1 MEKRPAFQLK
11 TVMIFYNAF
20 QVLFNSWLTYL
31 VGPKM
36 MEKKPP
42 FQLKTVIILYNAFQV
57 LFNTWLTYLIFSFII
72 KYKHLYFPYGCN
84 FYSLHD
90 AEAKRTQLVLLQGGY
105 WYFFA
110 KVIELL
116 DTVFFVLRKKQYQV
130 TFLHVYHHTLMAT
143 FSWCCL
149 KLLLGEQAIVVGFLN
164 SIVHVILYIYYFI
177 AALGSKYRKYL
188 WWKKYMTLIQ
198 LLQFALMLVYLMLT
212 LAMNCQSSK
221 ILTYFFTMNV
231 IIFIY
236 LFSDFYRKSYK
247 TKVQ

>member
-31 VGPKM
+31 
-36 MEKKPP
+36 
-42 FQLKTVIILYNAFQV
+42 
-57 LFNTWLTYLIFSFII
+57 IFSFII
-72 KYKHLYFPYGCN
+72 EYKHLLFPYACN
-84 FYSLHD
+84 FHSLHD
-90 AEAKRTQLVLLQGGY
+90 AEAKRAQLELLQGGY

-130 TFLHVYHHTLMAT
+130 TFFHVYHHTIMAT
-143 FSWCCL
+143 FSWCYL
-149 KLLLGEQAIVVGFLN
+149 KLSPGEQGIIIGFL
-164 SIVHVILYIYYFI
+164 SSTGHIILYSYYFM
-177 AALGSKYRKYL
+177 AALGFKYKKYL
-188 WWKKYMTLIQ
+188 LWNKYMTLIQ
-198 LLQFALMLVYLMLT
+198 LLQFALILVYLMLT

-221 ILTYFFTMNV
+221 ILTYFFAMNV

-236 LFSDFYRKSYK
+236 LFSNFYIKVYK
-247 TKVQ
+247 TKAQ